1 MSSGPEP
8 SEAFKQGIRIR
19 REVLGDAYVDKAL
32 AGVSDDP
39 LVASADSFAIPSRDT
54 AEWTHTWQ
62 GSDPFARPGQEYVT
76 EVCWASWGRPGL
88 ERKQRSLLNIGIL
101 MALNRGPELT
111 AHIRGAINNGLTEE
125 EISEAIRHTMIYAG
139 VPSGVDAF
147 KIAGKVIGE
156 MKASG
161 EYKPPAQ

>member
-1 MSSGPEP
+1 MSSSEP
-8 SEAFKQGIRIR
+8 SELFKQGIKIR

-32 AGVSDDP
+32 AG
-39 LVASADSFAIPSRDT
+39 
-54 AEWTHTWQ
+54 
-62 GSDPFARPGQEYVT
+62 GSDPFGKPGQEYVT
-76 EVCWASWGRPGL
+76 EVCWGSWGRPGL

-101 MALNRGPELT
+101 MTLNRGPELR

-147 KIAGKVIGE
+147 KIAGAVIRE
-156 MKASG
+156 MKESG
-161 EYKPPAQ
+161 EYKPTAK